1 MADAFFIPPAPK
13 KPSESANSLNFGPK
27 TISLET
33 YVTVR
38 LTRNWHLE
46 WFRQRPV
53 HTEPALS
60 ADLHNL
66 QTRKNIGKAKGLL
79 HSLVPRAQCFCF
91 YDSNRQCVWSSDGA
105 DDYEIDNFVADIPDE
120 IVAGS
125 ESEADSIRR
134 TLTSGRT
141 LLVLAV
147 EDPDGARLGLLVA
160 VFSRNAGKSS
170 SFNPKML
177 ANILRPAV
185 DLIGETLVIAQHL
198 QTATQQ
204 NESTESELT
213 LVYEVDEKIHGT
225 SRSHAGFAQ
234 LVGQSGRFLGI
245 AYSVLLIPGKRIRVS
260 ATHSSW
266 KNVNRKVLDRYLIDH
281 MLPKLEGKRWPTVY
295 EIPGI
300 EGAENTPEQGF
311 QTLLSPLLDSY
322 GNLEGVLAQLGR
334 VNDGEFTKAE
344 RRFMAHIVRK
354 VEYVI
359 EQSFDSMTGL
369 MNRSG
374 FEAQL
379 HESAKSLTRSGDAH
393 QLIYLDLDNLQL
405 VNDTFAREA
414 GDEVIVRFARLLE
427 DSLSRNAVVSRL
439 TGDDFCILLTH
450 SDSDTAMQL
459 AQEIRDKG
467 QALRFLEG
475 DKSLQVTMSIG
486 IAEFGSRTD
495 DVGRAL
501 TTARMACEAA
511 KEHGRDRIEV
521 YDDKNLSIIRRHDDM
536 QLVSQIQ
543 QALDGDEFELLA
555 QPITSLKDVA
565 SSPRFEILLRMKDND
580 GDNIPTS
587 AFFSAAERYKLM
599 PQVDR
604 WVVSKTIAELAA
616 NSKTVDSEKAVFSI
630 NLSGQSLSDDDILEF
645 IEEELSE
652 SGLSAQALC
661 FEVTESAAVSN
672 LKKAQA
678 FIDALRE
685 HGCTISLDDF
695 GAGLSSFAYLKN
707 FNVDTLKIDG
717 SFIRDITDNRISES
731 MVAAITQV
739 AKVMELET
747 VAEYVESNETRT
759 LIAELGVDYAQGHA
773 VGKPIPLDEA
783 LRVLTDEAE
792 TSTG

>member
-1 MADAFFIPPAPK
+1 MA
-13 KPSESANSLNFGPK
+13 
-27 TISLET
+27 
-33 YVTVR
+33 
-38 LTRNWHLE
+38 
-46 WFRQRPV
+46 
-53 HTEPALS
+53 

-91 YDSNRQCVWSSDGA
+91 YDDVRQCVWSSDGA
-105 DDYEIDNFVADIPDE
+105 DDYEVDNFIAELPDE
-120 IVAGS
+120 VVA
-125 ESEADSIRR
+125 EADVDSGSIRR

-141 LLVLAV
+141 LLVLSV
-147 EDPDGARLGLLVA
+147 RGDEDSRLGLLIA

-170 SFNPKML
+170 SFNPKLL
-177 ANILRPAV
+177 ANILAPAV
-185 DLIGETLVIAQHL
+185 ALIGESLL
-198 QTATQQ
+198 LGQQ
-204 NESTESELT
+204 LHDVVQRSNDVEKELT

-225 SRSHAGFAQ
+225 SRSHAGLAQ
-234 LVGQSGRFLGI
+234 LVGQSGRFLSI

-281 MLPKLEGKRWPTVY
+281 MMPKLEGKRWPAVF

-300 EGAENTPEQGF
+300 EGAQNIPDQGF
-311 QTLLSPLLDSY
+311 QTLLCPLRDSH

-334 VNDGEFTKAE
+334 VNVGEFTKPE

-359 EQSFDSMTGL
+359 EQSFDAMTGL

-379 HESAKSLTRSGDAH
+379 HESAKSLASSDEAH
-393 QLIYLDLDNLQL
+393 QLIYFDLDNLQL
-405 VNDTFAREA
+405 VNDTFDRTA
-414 GDEVIVRFARLLE
+414 GDAVIVRFARLLE
-427 DSLSRNAVVSRL
+427 DDLSRHAVVSRL

-450 SDSDTAMQL
+450 ADTDKAMEL
-459 AQEIRDKG
+459 AQQIRDKG
-467 QALRFLEG
+467 HALRYLEG

-486 IAEFGSRTD
+486 IAEYGAQTSD
-495 DVGRAL
+495 PGRAL

-511 KEHGRDRIEV
+511 KDHGRDRIEV
-521 YDDKNLSIIRRHDDM
+521 YDDQNLSIIRRHDDM
-536 QLVSQIQ
+536 QLITRIQ

-555 QPITSLKDVA
+555 QPITSLKSDT
-565 SSPRFEILLRMKDND
+565 SPPHFEVLLRMKDSD
-580 GDNIPTS
+580 GNYVPAS
-587 AFFSAAERYKLM
+587 ALFSAAERYKLM
-599 PQVDR
+599 PQIDR
-604 WVVSKTIAELAA
+604 WVLSSTIAALATNSELIESLQA
-616 NSKTVDSEKAVFSI
+616 NFSV

-645 IEEELSE
+645 IEEELRE
-652 SGLSAQALC
+652 SGLRAEALC

-672 LKKAQA
+672 LEKAQA
-678 FIDALRE
+678 FIDALRK
-685 HGCTISLDDF
+685 HGCKISLDDF

-747 VAEYVESNETRT
+747 VAEYVESEETRK
-759 LIAELGVDYAQGHA
+759 LITDLGVDYAQGHS
-773 VGKPIPLDEA
+773 VGKPIPLQEA
-783 LRVLTDEAE
+783 LSALSQEAE
-792 TSTG
+792 KSTA

>member
-1 MADAFFIPPAPK
+1 LAA
-13 KPSESANSLNFGPK
+13 E
-27 TISLET
+27 
-33 YVTVR
+33 
-38 LTRNWHLE
+38 
-46 WFRQRPV
+46 
-53 HTEPALS
+53 
-60 ADLHNL
+60 LHNL

-91 YDSNRQCVWSSDGA
+91 YDTDRRCVWSSDGA
-105 DDYEIDNFVADIPDE
+105 DDYEIDNFIVDIPEE
-120 IVAGS
+120 IIAGS
-125 ESEADSIRR
+125 ESEAENIRR
-134 TLTSGRT
+134 TLKSGRT
-141 LLVLAV
+141 LLILPVQD
-147 EDPDGARLGLLVA
+147 EDGARLGLLVG

-177 ANILRPAV
+177 ADILRPAV
-185 DLIGETLVIAQHL
+185 ELLGESLVIGQQLQVAAQ
-198 QTATQQ
+198 QK
-204 NESTESELT
+204 EEIEKELT

-225 SRSHAGFAQ
+225 LRSHSGLAQ
-234 LVGQSGRFLGI
+234 LVGQSGRFLSI

-281 MLPKLEGKRWPTVY
+281 MMPKLEGKRWPAVF
-295 EIPGI
+295 EIPGVD
-300 EGAENTPEQGF
+300 GAENVPEKGF
-311 QTLLSPLLDSY
+311 QTLLCPLLDRH

-334 VNDGEFTKAE
+334 VTAEEFTKTE

-359 EQSFDSMTGL
+359 EQSFDAMTGL

-379 HESAKSLTRSGDAH
+379 HESAKSLESTDDAH
-393 QLIYLDLDNLQL
+393 QLIYFDLDNLQL
-405 VNDTFAREA
+405 VNDTFGQQA
-414 GDEVIVRFARLLE
+414 GDQVIVRFARLLE
-427 DSLSRNAVVSRL
+427 EDLSRHAVVSRL

-450 SDSDTAMQL
+450 SDCDQAMAL
-459 AQEIRDKG
+459 AQDIRDRG
-467 QALRFLEG
+467 QALRYLEG

-486 IAEFGSRTD
+486 IAEFNSQQTD
-495 DVGRAL
+495 LGQAL
-501 TTARMACEAA
+501 TTARMACEGA
-511 KEHGRDRIEV
+511 KDHGRDRIEV
-521 YDDKNLSIIRRHDDM
+521 YDDQNLSIIRRHDDM

-555 QPITSLKDVA
+555 QPITSLKDIDA
-565 SSPRFEILLRMKDND
+565 PPRFEILLRMRDNE

-599 PQVDR
+599 PQIDR
-604 WVVSKTIAELAA
+604 WVVSTTIAKLAESSA
-616 NSKTVDSEKAVFSI
+616 NIDLESANFSI

-645 IEEELSE
+645 IEEELQE
-652 SGLSAQALC
+652 SGLSAGTLC

-678 FIDALRE
+678 FIDSLRE
-685 HGCTISLDDF
+685 RGCKISLDDF

-747 VAEYVESNETRT
+747 VAEYVESNETRE
-759 LIAELGVDYAQGHA
+759 LIANLGVDYAQGHV
-773 VGKPIPLDEA
+773 VGKPVPVE
-783 LRVLTDEAE
+783 E
-792 TSTG
+792 TLQQLADAAQSSTA